1 MKRAF
6 KYDAAISA
14 TEFDALGV
22 GELSRRLQHR
32 IGKTVYATPQNGD
45 KPQTAATLAAAK
57 KVIEKE
63 SRVVVVLF
71 QRLWGTGATAHDSAA
86 LKTRIGKLKR
96 KDVIVVPL
104 DNAPIPG
111 WLKGI
116 VVRASGAPTS
126 SAVVDAIV
134 AAVVAAGGSSKRQ
147 TDAAVAAR
155 AADDDKRA
163 KARTAFLASQR
174 ALALIN
180 RELDSLS
187 NAVLRLCQ
195 TPGTLPP
202 GLAPRNA
209 THARSL
215 HRPAR
220 TGRLELLVDPRTLEL
235 DRRRTT
241 ARDRMERTA
250 RGCESD
256 DGVRARDA
264 GVRACAAGTRDESGG
279 LALEAHRSGSCR
291 VHDERSGGA
300 VRDVGREEAFERKA
314 DCYERKADC
323 YEWEAGDE
331 REWSYAAD
339 GGDGGSPIGA
349 KEREGRTPKL
359 P

>member
-71 QRLWGTGATAHDSAA
+71 QRLWGTGATANDAAA
-86 LKTRIGKLKR
+86 LKTRVGKLKR

-116 VVRASGAPTS
+116 VVRASGAPAS
-126 SAVVDAIV
+126 SAVVDAII

-202 GLAPRNA
+202 GLAPEMRR
-209 THARSL
+209 TPDRYTVQLGPVGLSFSWIRGRSNSI
-215 HRPAR
+215 AD
-220 TGRLELLVDPRTLEL
+220 GQLLVIEWSGQLADASPTTESELAMPAFEHVLQAHATSPEDWHWKRTDL
-235 DRRRTT
+235 DLVAYTT
-241 ARDRMERTA
+241 RDLAAQCVTSVVKRLSNGKPIATNGKPA
-250 RGCESD
+250 TNGN
-256 DGVRARDA
+256 GVTRPIVA
-264 GVRACAAGTRDESGG
+264 AAGAR
-279 LALEAHRSGSCR
+279 
-291 VHDERSGGA
+291 
-300 VRDVGREEAFERKA
+300 
-314 DCYERKADC
+314 
-323 YEWEAGDE
+323 
-331 REWSYAAD
+331 
-339 GGDGGSPIGA
+339 
-349 KEREGRTPKL
+349 
-359 P
+359 